1 MRPRMTFV
9 IGLFSLALAALAACG
24 GKGKGETTPGNAT
37 GDTAAASDKTLY
49 ERLGGTEAIRAVVK
63 EFMATTAADPRI
75 DLFFTNV
82 DAPRLEQLMVEQ
94 ICAGTG
100 GPCEYTGKTMRESHT
115 GMGVKP
121 EHFEAFIEDLTLT
134 LDKLGVRDPEKSE
147 VLTIFRS
154 MADDIVNL

>member
-1 MRPRMTFV
+1 MRPGMMFV
-9 IGLFSLALAALAACG
+9 TGLATLALVACG
-24 GKGKGETTPGNAT
+24 GKGKAGDPTTA
-37 GDTAAASDKTLY
+37 GDSPAAASDKTLY
-49 ERLGGTEAIRAVVK
+49 ERLGGTEAITAVVK

-75 DLFFTNV
+75 NMFFTNV

-100 GPCEYTGKTMRESHT
+100 GPCQYTGKAMRESHT

-121 EHFEAFIEDLTLT
+121 EHFEAFMEDLTLT
-134 LDKLGVRDPEKSE
+134 LDKLGVRDPERSE

-154 MADDIVNL
+154 MQEDIVNL